1 MKGVDTSINSS
12 VRHHK
17 HITNHSTLIIE
28 WDWLGTASCSSIFS
42 ASPPATASLEW
53 PDGSCCGRCFNAKPI
68 RGAVRMSSL
77 PKEHRK
83 NKWAHYRFARLCNHQ
98 WHGGQYLFCD
108 PSIAIHGL
116 VQSGRPFGS
125 WLGDYLHERKFRRD
139 LRSNFFKLK
148 VPSSNTSSRADPS
161 LGYNA
166 WKRSK
171 MESTLGAAEHCT
183 WPWCRGSSHLG
194 TFECSQLH
202 DNSSKVFRFYMFR
215 KVQTNKEKLEAKVGS
230 PSLSMQKVPCKV
242 HQPRVAANRPI
253 WP

>member
-1 MKGVDTSINSS
+1 MFLHLLSKPACRGQPRMTCRIV
-12 VRHHK
+12 
-17 HITNHSTLIIE
+17 
-28 WDWLGTASCSSIFS
+28 SCEAIRW
-42 ASPPATASLEW
+42 TCH
-53 PDGSCCGRCFNAKPI
+53 GSCCGRFFNAKPT

-77 PKEHRK
+77 PKEYRK
-83 NKWAHYRFARLCNHQ
+83 NKWAHYRFARFCDHQ

-108 PSIAIHGL
+108 PCFAIHGL
-116 VQSGRPFGS
+116 VQSGRPFWMMTWRLLTWTQISKGS
-125 WLGDYLHERKFRRD
+125 QVYFL
-139 LRSNFFKLK
+139 KLK

-194 TFECSQLH
+194 TVECSQRD
-202 DNSSKVFRFYMFR
+202 DNSNKVFRFYMFR